1 MIDSVICYHIKP
13 PTFRKILGFFSTK
26 VLSCLETVIA
36 VIECLSHRSIRVS
49 TCLTMLPC
57 FTYYVT
63 NLHFHLWQLWCITTA
78 TRDLNALYVYIPLF
92 GKLKFVVNFL
102 VFRDFYNMY
111 IVKKFEI
118 VFFPSMSRTILYVHV
133 YIILEFTI
141 TYINVSFICLSECA
155 CLHKTVNM
163 VFFLNYEY
171 TSPKGRVIMQMYRV
185 VSITKRGY
193 TYLAA
198 FNNKY

>member
-111 IVKKFEI
+111 IVNKFEI
-118 VFFPSMSRTILYVHV
+118 VFFSFNVKDNTVCPCLYNFRVHYYIHKCFRYLPLRMRMS
-133 YIILEFTI
+133 
-141 TYINVSFICLSECA
+141 
-155 CLHKTVNM
+155 
-163 VFFLNYEY
+163 
-171 TSPKGRVIMQMYRV
+171 P
-185 VSITKRGY
+185 
-193 TYLAA
+193 
-198 FNNKY
+198 